1 MAYRIAGSYVG
12 VCDCSLLCPC
22 PIDGAPTGKD
32 GGCHGAIV
40 WQVREGNL
48 DDTDL
53 SGVAFALYNEFPSN
67 LTSGNWKVGIVVD
80 EGAGDEQA
88 QAIERI
94 VSGQEGGPFADFVPL
109 IGEYL
114 GMERA
119 PVRYSDG
126 DSPSA
131 SVGDEA
137 EFSFEPAR
145 GGDGSPT
152 TVKNAMF
159 GFAPE
164 YLVGKGSGRSSAF
177 GIGFDEASYGEA
189 AEFEFSSEAK
199 DVHARA

>member
-1 MAYRIAGSYVG
+1 MGYRITGTYVAA
-12 VCDCSLLCPC
+12 CDCSLLCPC
-22 PIDGAPTGKD
+22 PMDGPPTGKN
-32 GGCHGAIV
+32 GQCHGAIV

-53 SGVAFALYNEFPSN
+53 SGVAFVLYNEFPSN
-67 LTSGNWKVGIVVD
+67 LTSGNWKVAVVVD
-80 EGAGDEQA
+80 ETASDEQA

-94 VSGQEGGPFADFVPL
+94 VSGQEGGPFGEFVPL

-119 PVRYSDG
+119 HVRYSDG
-126 DSPSA
+126 DAPSA
-131 SVGDEA
+131 SVGDKT

-152 TVKNAMF
+152 TVKNAKF

-164 YLVGKGSGRSSAF
+164 FRVGHTTGGSSAF
-177 GIGFDEASYGEA
+177 GIGFDASYGEA
-189 AEFEFSSEAK
+189 ADFEFSSEAGE
-199 DVHARA
+199 VHLRA